1 MERDV
6 ASKSKSYSKLTQQAI
21 ILLGQQIE
29 LARKTRR
36 MSESELARRIG
47 VSRSTV
53 QRVEQGIG
61 GVEIGTYFEAATIL
75 GVPLF
80 EAEATTLTPQ
90 LERIQ
95 TMLALMPK
103 RIRQSGREVKD
114 DF

>member
-1 MERDV
+1 MAGKFRT
-6 ASKSKSYSKLTQQAI
+6 YSRLAEQAI
-21 ILLGQQIE
+21 VLLGRQIE

-53 QRVEQGIG
+53 QRLEGGIT
-61 GVEIGTYFEAATIL
+61 GVEIGTVFEAAVLL

-80 EAEATTLTPQ
+80 EPSAKTLVPQIQKTTSM
-90 LERIQ
+90 I
-95 TMLALMPK
+95 ALMPK
-103 RIRQSGREVKD
+103 RARRSAREVND

>member
-1 MERDV
+1 MAD
-6 ASKSKSYSKLTQQAI
+6 KSRSYSRLAEQATM
-21 ILLGQQIE
+21 LLGQQIE

-36 MSESELARRIG
+36 MSEMELARRIG

-53 QRVEQGIG
+53 QRVEQGVI

-80 EAEATTLTPQ
+80 EPGATTLAPQ
-90 LERIQ
+90 IERVSF
-95 TMLALMPK
+95 MLTLIPK
-103 RIRQSGREVKD
+103 RIRRPNREVKD